1 MSDKKK
7 LLEESQ
13 IRRMMKIAGI
23 PALGETFI
31 GRSYSRFNEEEE
43 EEAPMEDPMAGEEA
57 VGEEPPMDEPAMD
70 EPAAGGEIPQDKV
83 EAIVDAVLAGIEQE
97 TGVPLER
104 VPEGGEAAGE
114 EAAPEPEMEMGE
126 DPMAGEEAAPEDE
139 MMEGG
144 MKYKKEDDK
153 EEVEEGKYKKED
165 DEEEVEEGKKY
176 KKEDDDEKDSD
187 LEEAL
192 KAAGIELTKGNKS
205 KLVNEVARRVA
216 RRLVRE
222 SKRRK

>member
-43 EEAPMEDPMAGEEA
+43 EEAPVEDPMAGEEVPGEEPA
-57 VGEEPPMDEPAMD
+57 MEEPPME

-104 VPEGGEAAGE
+104 VPDGGEAAGE
-114 EAAPEPEMEMGE
+114 EAAPEPEVEMGE
-126 DPMAGEEAAPEDE
+126 EPVADAEAAPEEE

-153 EEVEEGKYKKED
+153 EDDEKEEVEEGKYKREEED
-165 DEEEVEEGKKY
+165 DKEE
-176 KKEDDDEKDSD
+176 D

>member
-43 EEAPMEDPMAGEEA
+43 EEAPVEDPMAGEEVPGEEPA
-57 VGEEPPMDEPAMD
+57 MEEPPME

-104 VPEGGEAAGE
+104 VPDGGEAAGE
-114 EAAPEPEMEMGE
+114 EAAPEPEVEMGE
-126 DPMAGEEAAPEDE
+126 EPVADAEAAPEEE

-144 MKYKKEDDK
+144 KYKREDDKKEDEDL
-153 EEVEEGKYKKED
+153 EEAKED
-165 DEEEVEEGKKY
+165 EKEDEEK
-176 KKEDDDEKDSD
+176 D

-192 KAAGIELTKGNKS
+192 KAAGIELTKDSKS